1 MGSGYLA
8 WRYIVRHR
16 RKVGVLVA
24 AITLVLWLPL
34 AIQIMVDRTAEQLR
48 DRAQQT
54 PLVIGAPGSALE
66 LALSSLYFRGQTPP
80 TMGYDALERTQA
92 TGLSDAIP
100 LYVRFNVRGFPVVG
114 TSPGY
119 FDFRRLRLAQGRRMA
134 LLGEAVLGAEAA
146 RQLGVGVGGAV
157 ITAPESLFDIAG
169 IYPLKMSVVGIL
181 APTLGPDDDAV
192 FVDIKTSWIIQGLGH
207 GHQDL
212 NQPLTRSETARQI
225 LKTEDGNRVAN
236 ASVKQFNE
244 ITDANIDSFHFHGD
258 NRGYPISAILPVTDR
273 HKDQAMLLGIY
284 GEERDDA
291 QILRAPRVIDGLM
304 ETLFQ
309 VRSYVI
315 GGISLIAIATGLVA
329 ILVFNLSLQLRQGE
343 RQTLAK
349 IGASRWQI
357 GTLMAAELLV
367 VLVASLLLAG
377 LLILLTREY
386 GMLLLQHL
394 LLE

>member
-1 MGSGYLA
+1 MGSSYLA

-16 RKVGVLVA
+16 RKVSVLVA
-24 AITLVLWLPL
+24 AITLALWLPL
-34 AIQIMVDRTAEQLR
+34 AIQIMVDRTAEQLLE
-48 DRAQQT
+48 RAQQT
-54 PLVIGAPGSALE
+54 PLVIGAPGSPLE

-80 TMGYDALERTQA
+80 AMEYDALEHVQA

-100 LYVRFNVRGFPVVG
+100 LYVRFNVQGFPVVG
-114 TSPGY
+114 TTLGY
-119 FDFRRLRLAQGRRMA
+119 FDFRRLRLAQGRPMA
-134 LLGEAVLGAEAA
+134 LLGEAVLGATAA
-146 RQLGVGVGGAV
+146 RQLGIGVGDAV

-181 APTLGPDDDAV
+181 GPTLGPDDDAV
-192 FVDIKTSWIIQGLGH
+192 FVDIKTSWVIQGLGH

-212 NQPLTRSETARQI
+212 NQPKSTRQI
-225 LKTEDGNRVAN
+225 LKTEARNLVAN
-236 ASVKQFNE
+236 ASVKQFNQ
-244 ITDANIDSFHFHGD
+244 ITADNIDSFHFHGD
-258 NRGYPISAILPVTDR
+258 NRGYPLSAILPVTAE
-273 HKDQAMLLGIY
+273 HKAQALLLGIY

-291 QILRAPRVIDGLM
+291 QILRAPRVISGLM

-315 GGISLIAIATGLVA
+315 GGIGLIAIATALVA
-329 ILVFNLSLQLRQGE
+329 VLVFNLSLQLRHSE

-357 GTLMAAELLV
+357 GTLMAAELLA

-377 LLILLTREY
+377 LLMLLTREY
-386 GMLLLQHL
+386 GMLLLQQL